1 MKKIFCYY
9 DIDQW
14 GGYRFHIKTP
24 KYTTIKNVM
33 TYRLLQTLMFTTE
46 KKKKTVGKSLCTYI
60 VFFYIQM

>member
-33 TYRLLQTLMFTTE
+33 TYRLIQTLMFTTE
-46 KKKKTVGKSLCTYI
+46 KKKKNRR
-60 VFFYIQM
+60 

>member
-24 KYTTIKNVM
+24 KIYNN
-33 TYRLLQTLMFTTE
+33 
-46 KKKKTVGKSLCTYI
+46 KKCDDLPLASDFDVYN
-60 VFFYIQM
+60 